1 MTFKIYWIKIYWIK
15 IFSIVWFTT
24 TLSSFTDGL
33 IPSVTAIK
41 SVGENNTDGFTDGS
55 DPSVKQ
61 SSVNPISVANSVANK
76 KNHPPTVIQTDTRA
90 KKKFLA
96 GTLPT
101 DNPSVILRVI
111 TDGKS
116 VGNYGMACNFVA
128 TLCVIPTDNI
138 RR

>member
-1 MTFKIYWIKIYWIK
+1 
-15 IFSIVWFTT
+15 V
-24 TLSSFTDGL
+24 
-33 IPSVTAIK
+33 
-41 SVGENNTDGFTDGS
+41 
-55 DPSVKQ
+55 VKQ

-76 KNHPPTVIQTDTRA
+76 KNHPPTDTRA

-101 DNPSVILRVI
+101 ANPSVLLRVI
-111 TDGKS
+111 TDGITDGLS

-128 TLCVIPTDNI
+128 TLCVIPTDII

>member
-1 MTFKIYWIKIYWIK
+1 M
-15 IFSIVWFTT
+15 
-24 TLSSFTDGL
+24 
-33 IPSVTAIK
+33 K
-41 SVGENNTDGFTDGS
+41 SVGENNTDRLTDGS

-101 DNPSVILRVI
+101 ANPSVILRVI
-111 TDGKS
+111 TDGITDGFF

>member
-1 MTFKIYWIKIYWIK
+1 M
-15 IFSIVWFTT
+15 
-24 TLSSFTDGL
+24 
-33 IPSVTAIK
+33 K

-55 DPSVKQ
+55 APSVNQ

-76 KNHPPTVIQTDTRA
+76 KNHPPTETPTVIQTDTRA

-101 DNPSVILRVI
+101 ANPSVLLRVI
-111 TDGKS
+111 TDGITDGLS

-128 TLCVIPTDNI
+128 TLCVIPTDII

>member
-1 MTFKIYWIKIYWIK
+1 M
-15 IFSIVWFTT
+15 
-24 TLSSFTDGL
+24 
-33 IPSVTAIK
+33 K
-41 SVGENNTDGFTDGS
+41 SVGETNTDGFTDGLY
-55 DPSVKQ
+55 PSVNQ

-101 DNPSVILRVI
+101 ANPSVILRVI
-111 TDGKS
+111 TDGITDGFS
-116 VGNYGMACNFVA
+116 VGMYGMACNFVA
-128 TLCVIPTDNI
+128 TLCVIPTDII